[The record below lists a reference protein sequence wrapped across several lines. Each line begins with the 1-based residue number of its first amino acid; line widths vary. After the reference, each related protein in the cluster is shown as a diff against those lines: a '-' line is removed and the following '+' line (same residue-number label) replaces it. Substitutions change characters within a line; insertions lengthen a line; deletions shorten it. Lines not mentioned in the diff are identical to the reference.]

1 MISPDASRRLE
12 LRQHARRIA
21 RPTTV
26 RELPARSLVVLAAV
40 ALAVLLAVAGSARG
54 AAGPVTVGA
63 VAVAFAV
70 LTAGWTRLVGLPSR
84 KGTVITVGIT
94 AVLLLASV
102 ALPRDGAS
110 LRWVPAALALGVV
123 SAFLHQL
130 LRRDGR
136 PRVVTS
142 LSGTLLALALL
153 ASGVTWVAVPGLPGG
168 ERGAQVAGAAV
179 AVTALVEWLLHRA
192 RRWPT
197 IVPGAVVAGTGTA
210 LVVAVLVGAPLLP
223 AGLLGVA
230 CSGLGLATRALMA
243 PLPTLVVHRAQLV
256 SGVASVLVC
265 GPAVE
270 MVTRHLLG

>member
-1 MISPDASRRLE
+1 M
-12 LRQHARRIA
+12 
-21 RPTTV
+21 
-26 RELPARSLVVLAAV
+26 
-40 ALAVLLAVAGSARG
+40 
-54 AAGPVTVGA
+54 
-63 VAVAFAV
+63 
-70 LTAGWTRLVGLPSR
+70 
-84 KGTVITVGIT
+84 
-94 AVLLLASV
+94 
-102 ALPRDGAS
+102 
-110 LRWVPAALALGVV
+110 
-123 SAFLHQL
+123 
-130 LRRDGR
+130 
-136 PRVVTS
+136 
-142 LSGTLLALALL
+142 
-153 ASGVTWVAVPGLPGG
+153 
-168 ERGAQVAGAAV
+168 